1 MWGSDMARMGWV
13 LCNAGVNQCW
23 MLGSGMAR
31 MGWVLCNAG
40 VNQCWMLGSGMARM
54 GWVLGNAGCGVL
66 IWTERV
72 GCWVMLDVGF

>member
-31 MGWVLCNAG
+31 MGL
-40 VNQCWMLGSGMARM
+40 
-54 GWVLGNAGCGVL
+54 VLGNAGSGVL
-66 IWTERV
+66 IWPGWV
-72 GCWVMLDVGF
+72 GCWVTLDVGF